1 MGVSH
6 SSGKRK
12 QRERVSVSSVHLIFH
27 FLFSTLPGEQ
37 ICSVLTASSLGELQF
52 CETSP

>member
-27 FLFSTLPGEQ
+27 LFSTLPGEQ
-37 ICSVLTASSLGELQF
+37 ICSVLTESSLGELQF